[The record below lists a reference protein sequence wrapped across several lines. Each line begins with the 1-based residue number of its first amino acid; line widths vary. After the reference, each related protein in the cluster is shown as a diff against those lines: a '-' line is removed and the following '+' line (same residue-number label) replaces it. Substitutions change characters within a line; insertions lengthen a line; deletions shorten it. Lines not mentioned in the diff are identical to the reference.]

1 MSRKE
6 PPGARGGGT
15 ARRRAPSAHVETK
28 RKAKRARILE
38 SAVRSFAA
46 KGFYGTSMDDI
57 AEELL
62 LTRGSL
68 YYYFRD
74 KEEILALCHETALE
88 AMLDVTDRVRA
99 SALPP
104 DQALRRIIVE
114 HARVM
119 VDKFHG
125 TALALQ
131 VDALDARRRAA
142 VVGVRDAYEKSLRD
156 VIAEGVQQRV
166 FRPVDTKLAS
176 FAILGAMN
184 WMARWYRAGGGASA
198 DEIGEEFAGIFL
210 EGLRAPA
217 GTEPRLSGR

>member
-1 MSRKE
+1 MTRPVRPESR
-6 PPGARGGGT
+6 AGGVLS
-15 ARRRAPSAHVETK
+15 RRRPPSPHVETK
-28 RKAKRARILE
+28 RRAKRARILE

-88 AMLDVTDRVRA
+88 AMLEVTGRVRA
-99 SALPP
+99 SQLPP
-104 DQALRRIIVE
+104 DQALRRIVVE

-131 VDALDARRRAA
+131 FDALDPKRRAS
-142 VVGVRDAYEKSLRD
+142 VVGARDAYERSVRD
-156 VIAEGVQQRV
+156 VVADGIAKKV
-166 FRPVDTKLAS
+166 FRPVDPKLAT
-176 FAILGAMN
+176 FAILGAIN
-184 WMARWYRAGGGASA
+184 WLARWYRAGGGASVDDVGESFA
-198 DEIGEEFAGIFL
+198 DLFLAGL
-210 EGLRAPA
+210 LAK
-217 GTEPRLSGR
+217 

>member
-1 MSRKE
+1 
-6 PPGARGGGT
+6 
-15 ARRRAPSAHVETK
+15 
-28 RKAKRARILE
+28 
-38 SAVRSFAA
+38 
-46 KGFYGTSMDDI
+46 MDDI

-88 AMLDVTDRVRA
+88 AMLDVTERVRA

-104 DQALRRIIVE
+104 DQALRRIVVE

-131 VDALDARRRAA
+131 FDALDARRRAGI
-142 VVGVRDAYEKSLRD
+142 VSVRDAYERSLRD
-156 VIAEGVQQRV
+156 VIAEGVERKV
-166 FRPVDTKLAS
+166 FRPVDPKLAA

-184 WMARWYRAGGGASA
+184 WMARWYRAGGGTSA

-210 EGLRAPA
+210 EGLRAT
-217 GTEPRLSGR
+217 GGG

>member
-1 MSRKE
+1 MTRKE
-6 PPGARGGGT
+6 VAGTRGGGT

-88 AMLDVTDRVRA
+88 AMLDVTERVRA

-104 DQALRRIIVE
+104 DQALRRIVVE

-131 VDALDARRRAA
+131 FDALDARRRAG
-142 VVGVRDAYEKSLRD
+142 VVGVRDAYERSLRD
-156 VIAEGVQQRV
+156 VIAEGVERKV
-166 FRPVDTKLAS
+166 FRPVDPKLAA
-176 FAILGAMN
+176 FAILGAIN
-184 WMARWYRAGGGASA
+184 WMARWYRAGGGSSA

-210 EGLRAPA
+210 EGLRAT
-217 GTEPRLSGR
+217 GGG